1 MSWNTLTIDDS
12 SLFANPRETFY
23 GEFGKT
29 KRMFHSSDLFIAL
42 DPDLWPRGMDIYMR
56 HVVLS
61 NERSIHERKRVKLVT
76 AIAELGGLYAVTMAI
91 FTTVYWI
98 FAEPF
103 RDLHLG
109 VSFNQMKSQICRQE
123 GMIMPNSAI
132 DEQFEAGLG
141 FFFNIY
147 FFLNKRLSAFVP
159 LLCLSGDKTN
169 SVTFA

>member
-1 MSWNTLTIDDS
+1 M
-12 SLFANPRETFY
+12 
-23 GEFGKT
+23 
-29 KRMFHSSDLFIAL
+29 
-42 DPDLWPRGMDIYMR
+42 
-56 HVVLS
+56 
-61 NERSIHERKRVKLVT
+61 T

-123 GMIMPNSAI
+123 GMITPNSAI
-132 DEQFEAGLG
+132 DEQFESGLG
-141 FFFNIY
+141 FFFNLY
-147 FFLNKRLSAFVP
+147 FLLSKRLSAFVP
-159 LLCLSGDKTN
+159 LFCLSGDNTN

>member
-1 MSWNTLTIDDS
+1 
-12 SLFANPRETFY
+12 
-23 GEFGKT
+23 
-29 KRMFHSSDLFIAL
+29 
-42 DPDLWPRGMDIYMR
+42 MR
-56 HVVLS
+56 NVVLS

-109 VSFNQMKSQICRQE
+109 VSFNQMKNQICRQE
-123 GMIMPNSAI
+123 GMITPNSAI

-141 FFFNIY
+141 FFFNLY
-147 FFLNKRLSAFVP
+147 FLLS
-159 LLCLSGDKTN
+159 
-169 SVTFA
+169 